1 SGNTPR
7 YHARQVAMYRAS
19 TLNIPLVMGSATPSV
34 EAWHLM
40 KEKKFVPHSLT
51 KRLAGG
57 CTPSIMCIDL
67 KSEKDSSCIS
77 KKLQEEIQNTLNQKK
92 QTILFLNRR
101 GFTHFFK
108 CSNCSY
114 EMICKNCSVPM
125 TYHKKD
131 HLLKCHYCGWAQ
143 SPVSSCPECGS
154 LDIGYHGFGTE
165 YIEAETKAKFPN
177 ARVLR
182 IDTDSISQKGELEEK
197 INSFREGKYDILLG
211 TQMVAKGLN
220 FPNLLLVGIIL
231 ADTGLHMPDFRSYER
246 TFALITQV
254 AGRAGRFFP
263 NGKVI
268 VQTYSPK
275 VEPIA
280 FACNG
285 NTPGFYKQ
293 ELDKRCM
300 LEFPPFSRIARLVFR
315 SANSKS
321 ANLASNDAHKILSEI
336 ARKEKLNVEIL
347 GPGECPIFKI
357 SKNYR
362 YQILLRSKNVKAL
375 QHLSKTLLFGYT
387 KAQDVYIECDIDPVH
402 LL

>member
-1 SGNTPR
+1 
-7 YHARQVAMYRAS
+7 
-19 TLNIPLVMGSATPSV
+19 
-34 EAWHLM
+34 
-40 KEKKFVPHSLT
+40 
-51 KRLAGG
+51 
-57 CTPSIMCIDL
+57 
-67 KSEKDSSCIS
+67 
-77 KKLQEEIQNTLNQKK
+77 
-92 QTILFLNRR
+92 
-101 GFTHFFK
+101 
-108 CSNCSY
+108 
-114 EMICKNCSVPM
+114 
-125 TYHKKD
+125 
-131 HLLKCHYCGWAQ
+131 
-143 SPVSSCPECGS
+143 
-154 LDIGYHGFGTE
+154 
-165 YIEAETKAKFPN
+165 
-177 ARVLR
+177 
-182 IDTDSISQKGELEEK
+182 
-197 INSFREGKYDILLG
+197 
-211 TQMVAKGLN
+211 MVAKGLN